1 MKKLISESEKIKIRK
16 MNSIEE
22 GWFTDAIDAV
32 KKSDTFKTLK
42 NKFKELTGIGDE
54 EDEEKE
60 SEKKDKSD
68 ETTKDYEKYNIEKP
82 SDEDEKFYKKVLE
95 RIDAPAT
102 KENLAFLYSWR
113 QAEGAK
119 ATYNPFNTTQEM
131 SDSTFWNCLK
141 KSGDKCVGGVRNY
154 KTEKDGIDATVKTLT
169 NGRYDCIV
177 NGLRKNKGAKE
188 ISKCSSLDVWGT
200 KDGVLRVLDQGKID
214 PPEIS
219 RSLVKKV

>member
-1 MKKLISESEKIKIRK
+1 MKNLISESEKNKIRK

-22 GWFTDAIDAV
+22 GWFTNAIDAV
-32 KKSDTFKTLK
+32 KKSETFKTLK
-42 NKFKELTGIGDE
+42 NKFQELTGIEFDDE
-54 EDEEKE
+54 DDFEV
-60 SEKKDKSD
+60 KKGDKSD
-68 ETTKDYEKYNIEKP
+68 EVTKDYEKYKIEKP
-82 SDEDEKFYKKVLE
+82 SDDDEKFYKKVLE
-95 RIDAPAT
+95 RIDAPVT
-102 KENLAFLYSWR
+102 KENLAFFYAWR

-119 ATYNPFNTTQEM
+119 ATYNPFNTTQDM

-177 NGLRKNKGAKE
+177 NGLKNNKGAKE
-188 ISKCSSLDVWGT
+188 ISRCSSLDVWGT
-200 KDGVLRVLDQGKID
+200 KDGVLRVLDQGRLD